1 MAKNSSV
8 NRIYMVVAAQRG
20 SSLLAELELCVRARS
35 PLPWLQPRARRAPY
49 CDRAP
54 GCRLSRGCCAA
65 SDLSVGRRAI
75 NAAGLQ
81 AGDVQAG
88 KGQAG
93 PKESARTRTCTRTKS
108 SLTCVTLHLCQD
120 EVTESAAQGLQLVLF
135 FNGRYRSGLV
145 CRHHLL
151 PCLRY
156 MLAQS

>member
-1 MAKNSSV
+1 
-8 NRIYMVVAAQRG
+8 MVVAAQRD

-35 PLPWLQPRARRAPY
+35 PSPVAAAACTQSSLLRPCA
-49 CDRAP
+49 

-81 AGDVQAG
+81 AGDVEAG

-93 PKESARTRTCTRTKS
+93 PKESARTRTRTKS

-135 FNGRYRSGLV
+135 LIAGIDLV
-145 CRHHLL
+145 WCAVITSSHV
-151 PCLRY
+151 C
-156 MLAQS
+156 ATC